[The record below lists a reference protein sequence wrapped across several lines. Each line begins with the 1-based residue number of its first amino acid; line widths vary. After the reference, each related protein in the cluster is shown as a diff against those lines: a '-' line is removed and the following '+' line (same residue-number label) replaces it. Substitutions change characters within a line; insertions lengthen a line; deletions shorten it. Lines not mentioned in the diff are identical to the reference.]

1 MSSHFEGKGIE
12 GEISETLKHLR
23 FGITGGD
30 RSDRKALADLE
41 VKGASLGSG
50 DAALDHDLLVWFGDF
65 HSSIAGG
72 IEPAALRQAV
82 SGLGSVVRDDGKAEV
97 DLEEADAVANWQRLV
112 HADTL
117 TPVRRTKKT
126 TNKRLKMAK
135 NGCLEP
141 LAHTRIAFSF
151 VLPRQAWDKERSG
164 RFQEGK
170 GAAIKAAIKGRA
182 LSAFEPGLVALFC
195 RRCVQPARRTVWRTA
210 FWKGRCSSL
219 RCEKRHLVL
228 SFPYVCPEPVLA
240 KCSFLYIN
248 GSTMPFF
255 ADVPFRGE
263 RAGGWAVQP
272 H

>member
-117 TPVRRTKKT
+117 TPVRRTKT
-126 TNKRLKMAK
+126 TAVLNRS
-135 NGCLEP
+135 
-141 LAHTRIAFSF
+141 HTRIAFSF
-151 VLPRQAWDKERSG
+151 YPDRLGTKKDREGFKRG
-164 RFQEGK
+164 R
-170 GAAIKAAIKGRA
+170 GRA
-182 LSAFEPGLVALFC
+182 LSAF
-195 RRCVQPARRTVWRTA
+195 
-210 FWKGRCSSL
+210 
-219 RCEKRHLVL
+219 
-228 SFPYVCPEPVLA
+228 
-240 KCSFLYIN
+240 
-248 GSTMPFF
+248 
-255 ADVPFRGE
+255 
-263 RAGGWAVQP
+263 
-272 H
+272 